1 MPNSGIDPRFPSAE
15 VEVKTIATMAD
26 ILKSSFWELLRLVS
40 IAQKDDDADLVK
52 RPQLQQLLSSEIS
65 ARLRWAAKATQS
77 DADGATVSKSDTVRY
92 ALFVVAGL
100 ISAGQSQVGQ
110 KHACKAIFFFV
121 VFQYFL
127 SFKHLQIIWVGLIAS
142 LLKYI
147 DQFRIVAKTPRT
159 TCAYR
164 QQ

>member
-110 KHACKAIFFFV
+110 KHACKAIFFIV

-127 SFKHLQIIWVGLIAS
+127 SFI
-142 LLKYI
+142 
-147 DQFRIVAKTPRT
+147 
-159 TCAYR
+159 
-164 QQ
+164 

>member
-1 MPNSGIDPRFPSAE
+1 
-15 VEVKTIATMAD
+15 MAD
-26 ILKSSFWELLRLVS
+26 ILKTSFWELLRLVS

-65 ARLRWAAKATQS
+65 ARLRWAAKATES

-110 KHACKAIFFFV
+110 KHACKAICFFV
-121 VFQYFL
+121 FFSSWSFNVFYPLNIFK
-127 SFKHLQIIWVGLIAS
+127 SFGL
-142 LLKYI
+142 
-147 DQFRIVAKTPRT
+147 V
-159 TCAYR
+159 
-164 QQ
+164 